1 MTGNNQALKTDKAGR
16 VLVIACGML
25 AREVL
30 AIREHSSLG
39 HVDVTCLPAQLH
51 FESQNIPAA
60 MRAAIRE
67 AKAAGYENILAGYG
81 DCGTG
86 GRLDAVLE
94 EEGVPRVAGPHCF
107 AFYQGLDAFA
117 KREPE
122 DFTSFYFTDFLV
134 RNFRTFFL
142 EPLGLDRHP
151 ELKADYFRH
160 YERVVYLAQTDDP
173 ELDRKAEE
181 AAAWLDL
188 AYERRLTGFGALET
202 TIKAAAA

>member
-1 MTGNNQALKTDKAGR
+1 MTGNNHALKTDKAGR

-30 AIREHSSLG
+30 AIREHSSLD
-39 HVDVTCLPAQLH
+39 HVDVICLPAQLH
-51 FESQNIPAA
+51 FESKKIPTA

-67 AKAAGYENILAGYG
+67 AKAAGYERILAGYG

-86 GRLDAVLE
+86 GHLDAVLE

-117 KREPE
+117 EREAR

-173 ELDRKAEE
+173 ELDRKARE